1 MNKVYKT
8 GHQMGQIP
16 SIVIF
21 FLLSFFPIVGMAVL
35 GLGIW
40 VCFGSIKQGLSIEFV
55 ILSSIYIVSVGIFL
69 LIVGWM
75 MISAGLVKYKISF
88 DGVYAKYP
96 LTKLKLFKWDEFQE
110 VSMCYAARTTRG
122 EPRAIKVLCFVKK
135 GERKNIYG
143 RWKTDNIFKHRR
155 VITINYSDELYEFV
169 KSVCPYRVLDIRKTW
184 EIKKF
189 EK

>member
-8 GHQMGQIP
+8 GHQMGIKSP
-16 SIVIF
+16 ILI
-21 FLLSFFPIVGMAVL
+21 FLLLAFFPIVGMTSL
-35 GLGIW
+35 GLGVWMYI
-40 VCFGSIKQGLSIEFV
+40 GSIKQGLSIGFI
-55 ILSSIYIVSVGIFL
+55 ILSSGFAVTVGIFI
-69 LIVGWM
+69 LILGWLA
-75 MISAGLVKYKISF
+75 ISDCLVTYKISLE
-88 DGVYAKYP
+88 GVYAKYP

-110 VSMCYAARTTRG
+110 VSVGYARRTPRG
-122 EPRAIKVLCFVKK
+122 QSWALKVVCFIKK

-143 RWKTDNIFKHRR
+143 RWKSESLFRHRR
-155 VITINYSDELYEFV
+155 VITIAYSDELYEFV